1 MLRRAKRKKDP
12 KGNEVRKA
20 QLRKTVHVQGTGETD
35 QASAKSGSFSSSE
48 INGMKCVSS
57 PTMLGL
63 QDTNNEF
70 YWTKEY

>member
-1 MLRRAKRKKDP
+1 MLRTAKNKKDP

-20 QLRKTVHVQGTGETD
+20 QLWKTVHVQGTGETD
-35 QASAKSGSFSSSE
+35 QASEKSGSLSSSE

-57 PTMLGL
+57 PTMPGL
-63 QDTNNEF
+63 QETNNEF